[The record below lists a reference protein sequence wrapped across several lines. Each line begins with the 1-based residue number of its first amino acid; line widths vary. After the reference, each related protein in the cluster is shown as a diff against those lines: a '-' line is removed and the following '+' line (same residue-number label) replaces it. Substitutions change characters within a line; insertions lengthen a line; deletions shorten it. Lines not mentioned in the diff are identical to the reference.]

1 MRESLGSALG
11 GDGSSTNF
19 MHLPLLPSWGIFFFL
34 FLLEAKLGGPR
45 GGHDI
50 LKKMKISSVCGESKL
65 CDN

>member
-19 MHLPLLPSWGIFFFL
+19 THLPLFPSWGIFFL
-34 FLLEAKLGGPR
+34 FPVEAKLGGPR

-50 LKKMKISSVCGESKL
+50 LEKIKISSVCGESKL